1 MLPLTE
7 PPPEASSS
15 VAREYFFAGSKGRT
29 VKARAAARRGSLDRI
44 PAFGTFAGMT
54 DGEAGI
60 SRDALPCTRPLRNEM
75 RRRYAMPQKTAIP
88 MSRIDARIPLS
99 VRETIERVASVSD
112 RYYSIALTS
121 SINLL
126 ILLL

>member
-1 MLPLTE
+1 
-7 PPPEASSS
+7 
-15 VAREYFFAGSKGRT
+15 
-29 VKARAAARRGSLDRI
+29 
-44 PAFGTFAGMT
+44 
-54 DGEAGI
+54 
-60 SRDALPCTRPLRNEM
+60 
-75 RRRYAMPQKTAIP
+75 MPQETAIP

-112 RYYSIALTS
+112 RDYSIALTS